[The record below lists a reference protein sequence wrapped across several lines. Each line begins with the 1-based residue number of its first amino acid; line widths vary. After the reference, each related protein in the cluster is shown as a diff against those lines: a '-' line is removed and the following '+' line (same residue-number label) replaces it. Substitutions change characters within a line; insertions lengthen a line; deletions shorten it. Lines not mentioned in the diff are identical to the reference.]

1 MAVVEMAVLF
11 VVAAVVVAVTAV
23 VRYYNMEHCGAS
35 TAIILIPF
43 LFRFDSIYL
52 RENLVKRLIR

>member
-1 MAVVEMAVLF
+1 MAVLF